1 MSRIMQAWEEL
12 LREAIS
18 SDFDDQQFALFQIGL
33 ILQRHNP
40 NIPKES
46 DVYEET
52 LSRELMRLSLDE
64 SRQQDTVT
72 YLVTLL
78 ETQPQAAASLL
89 YTLSQAQAHLAT
101 EPLRDAILARYK
113 KFDNEA
119 IYQALMALDTVRKN
133 DDDAAELLAKSTRL
147 QGLLTK
153 WSEHDDDL
161 IAGKAE
167 SLLGKLN

>member
-18 SDFDDQQFALFQIGL
+18 SDFDEQQFALFQIGL

-40 NIPKES
+40 TVPKES

-52 LSRELMRLSLDE
+52 LSRELLRLTLDE
-64 SRQQDTVT
+64 SRQKDTVT

-78 ETQPQAAASLL
+78 QTQPQAAASLL
-89 YTLSQAQAHLAT
+89 YALSQAQPQLVAQ
-101 EPLRDAILARYK
+101 PLRDAILAQHK

-119 IYQALMALDTVRKN
+119 IYQALLALDTVRKN
-133 DDDAAELLAKSTRL
+133 DDDTAELLAKSTRL

-153 WSEHDDDL
+153 WSDHDDDL
-161 IAGKAE
+161 IGGKAE
-167 SLLGKLN
+167 NLLKKLD